1 MDNVEKRE
9 HPYWVKECPQWIKD
23 CVANKRKIDAEI
35 RTIIAEMLSDIE
47 ALKIERRVRGL
58 CKILRDCRA
67 YKERTYDIYLEGHMK
82 YAAERRGLVRS
93 DRVYWFDTVSDQ
105 CTVEE
110 WYAPR
115 IEFLNDWVKQYE
127 DKTLNTEQNG

>member
-1 MDNVEKRE
+1 MDNVSKQE
-9 HPYWVKECPQWIKD
+9 HPYWKNECPQWIKD
-23 CVANKRKIDAEI
+23 CVANDRKINAEI
-35 RTIIAEMLSDIE
+35 RIIIAEMLSDIE
-47 ALKIERRVRGL
+47 ALKVIGIKRGL

-67 YKERTYDIYLEGHMK
+67 YKERKYGFYLGGRMK

-93 DRVYWFDTVSDQ
+93 DLAYWFDTVLDQ
-105 CTVEE
+105 SVEA